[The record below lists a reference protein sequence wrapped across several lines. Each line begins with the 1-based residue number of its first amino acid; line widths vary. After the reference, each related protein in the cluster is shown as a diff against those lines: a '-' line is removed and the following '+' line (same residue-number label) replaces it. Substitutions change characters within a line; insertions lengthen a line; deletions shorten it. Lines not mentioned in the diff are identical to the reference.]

1 MRIILQNNLNNKKC
15 FIQLIDLIQLKANT
29 NLLELLNKN
38 KIKKIQKLIFSLLDH
53 RIRMVG
59 SKIYYKNIIKKIK
72 NPIKII
78 QIIQL

>member
-15 FIQLIDLIQLKANT
+15 LIQLIDLIQLKANT

-38 KIKKIQKLIFSLLDH
+38 KIKKIQKLIFSLLVH

-78 QIIQL
+78 QRIQL

>member
-15 FIQLIDLIQLKANT
+15 FIQLIDHIQLKANT

-38 KIKKIQKLIFSLLDH
+38 KIKKIQKLIFNLLVH

-78 QIIQL
+78 QRIQL

>member
-38 KIKKIQKLIFSLLDH
+38 KIKKIQKLIFSLLVH

-78 QIIQL
+78 QRIQL

>member
-38 KIKKIQKLIFSLLDH
+38 KIKKIQKLIFSLLYH